1 MRCYSTKGNF
11 SQITV
16 CPQAHRLSVACRAQ
30 QPDQGDPGAWVLPN
44 TTKDGDWREFRAQ
57 LVSRSRTTPQASWD
71 VIDDGTQTGGSAAGD
86 GDEDWAHLIATP
98 ETGCVLLANPMLF
111 GSSQTYFEQ
120 AVILVIEHSEKGS
133 MGIILNKPSEL
144 RLKQME
150 DVVLDSQFRVFAKN
164 KVYLGGDV
172 DADGLYLLHEHHVP
186 GAAQVRPNLY
196 LGGADGLCE
205 SVSNGEI
212 LPESVFWFCRYAGW
226 NDGQLADECARNVW
240 YPVSCST
247 SMLLPR
253 MPKNNREGPELWH
266 DIMEL
271 IGDDFKAVSQ
281 RMRKGTSRPQLP

>member
-1 MRCYSTKGNF
+1 M
-11 SQITV
+11 I
-16 CPQAHRLSVACRAQ
+16 CRAQ
-30 QPDQGDPGAWVLPN
+30 QPDQGDTSSWALPH

-57 LVSRSRTTPQASWD
+57 LVSRSRLTPQASWD
-71 VIDDGTQTGGSAAGD
+71 EIEDGEFGGSASSDSGD
-86 GDEDWAHLIATP
+86 DWAHLIATP
-98 ETGCVLLANPMLF
+98 EPGCVLLANPMLF

-120 AVILVIEHSEKGS
+120 AVILVIEHSDQGS

-172 DADGLYLLHEHHVP
+172 DADGLYLLHEHRVP

-205 SVSNGEI
+205 SVNNGDV

-226 NDGQLADECARNVW
+226 TRGQLADECKRNVW

-253 MPKNNREGPELWH
+253 MPKNNRDGPNLWH

-271 IGDDFKAVSQ
+271 IGDDFKTVSQ
-281 RMRKGTSRPQLP
+281 RMRKDASRPRMQ